1 MGWKN
6 ARRSSQAF
14 TLVELLV
21 VIAIIGIL
29 VALLL
34 PAIQAAREAARRTQ
48 CVNNLKQIVMAM
60 HNYESTYK
68 AFPITTGWGS
78 QFGGAYYFSD
88 VWSRWTQTGV
98 HGDPTAA
105 TAEKGKIIWEA
116 VLARLIEVVDEFRAW
131 PLAERR
137 DQHLG
142 PAQTSIQW

>member
-1 MGWKN
+1 MAHADEFETSLYLYLAPERVRMDKAVAGDDVMGQYM
-6 ARRSSQAF
+6 SSD
-14 TLVELLV
+14 
-21 VIAIIGIL
+21 
-29 VALLL
+29 
-34 PAIQAAREAARRTQ
+34 
-48 CVNNLKQIVMAM
+48 
-60 HNYESTYK
+60 STSPYVR
-68 AFPITTGWGS
+68 FN
-78 QFGGAYYFSD
+78 D